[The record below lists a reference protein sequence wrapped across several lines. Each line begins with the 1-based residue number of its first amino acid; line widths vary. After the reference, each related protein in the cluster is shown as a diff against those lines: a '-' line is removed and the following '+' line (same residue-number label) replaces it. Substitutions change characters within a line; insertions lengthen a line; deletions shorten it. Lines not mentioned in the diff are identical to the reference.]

1 MNVGLV
7 ADSTSDLPEDLIEKY
22 NIKVIPAI
30 INIGDQSYEDGK
42 ILSRKAFYDLLPTL
56 KQPPTTATPSVGR
69 FESTYQNLFSS
80 GKEYILSFHPPSN
93 LSGLFNAARLAAEG
107 FDDRVQVLDS
117 GQLSMG
123 IGFQVLAA
131 AEAISKGKGLTEVL
145 QIIAGI
151 RQKVRVQALLDT
163 MLYLRRSGR
172 VSWAKAVVGSLL
184 NLKPMIDLRFGML
197 RRIGQTRTRNQGIL
211 RLKQNLQKQEPLE
224 RLAVLHTNAEND
236 AMKFLEDLQLK
247 LPNPPIIVN
256 VTTVIGTHVGPNGL
270 GWALVPLT

>member
-7 ADSTSDLPEDLIEKY
+7 TDSTSDLPEDLIEKF
-22 NIKVIPAI
+22 NINVIPAI

-42 ILSRKAFYDLLPTL
+42 MLSREAYYDLLPTL
-56 KQPPTTATPSVGR
+56 EQPPTTATPSVGR
-69 FESTYQNLFSS
+69 FESTYHNLFSS
-80 GKEYILSFHPPSN
+80 GMEQILSIHPPSN

-107 FDDRVQVLDS
+107 FGGRVQVLDS

-123 IGFQVLAA
+123 IGFQILAA
-131 AEAISKGKGLTEVL
+131 AEAISKGNGLTEVL

-151 RQKVRVQALLDT
+151 RQRVRVQALLDT

-184 NLKPMIDLRFGML
+184 NLKPMIDLRFGMVK
-197 RRIGQTRTRNQGIL
+197 RIGQTRTRNQGIL

-247 LPNPPIIVN
+247 LPNPPMIVN

-270 GWALVPLT
+270 GWALVP